1 MIKRRYI
8 AFHFGGSV
16 IGETRKWN
24 RRTGG
29 SAMETTSSSS
39 SIEKEEGEGEEWRE
53 RICERRGEEEE
64 RGKMEGLLWR

>member
-29 SAMETTSSSS
+29 SAIETS
-39 SIEKEEGEGEEWRE
+39 SIEKEEEEEEWRE
-53 RICERRGEEEE
+53 NMRKKGGGG